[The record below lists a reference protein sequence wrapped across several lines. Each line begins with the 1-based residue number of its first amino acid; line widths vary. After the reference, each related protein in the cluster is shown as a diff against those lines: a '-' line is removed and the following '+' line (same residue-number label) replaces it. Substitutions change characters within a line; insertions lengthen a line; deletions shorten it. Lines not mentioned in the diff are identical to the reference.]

1 MPSPS
6 PEQSLEISNM
16 CQDILS
22 IHPKTHCS
30 LFINRNGRI
39 AESKFRNDGAITN
52 LTKHELEMLYI
63 QCKLQSSM
71 NKEFEEK
78 LGHLSYTL
86 IRRESTLN
94 FIFPFYDGIIFVIAD
109 KEIPIQDIEGK
120 ISELITRFD
129 SGMQKLR

>member
-1 MPSPS
+1 
-6 PEQSLEISNM
+6 
-16 CQDILS
+16 
-22 IHPKTHCS
+22 
-30 LFINRNGRI
+30 
-39 AESKFRNDGAITN
+39 
-52 LTKHELEMLYI
+52 
-63 QCKLQSSM
+63 M